1 VQDEPVK
8 FALAA
13 ACILVLLP
21 REACPQAA
29 EPPSTEEP
37 SAETGPSPEGAAHGD
52 EEEAR
57 THFTKGVGFFK
68 AGDYAAAL
76 VEFLR
81 SYELNPLWGV
91 KFNIAVSYLKLNKYT
106 SSLAYYEAYLE
117 EGGDK
122 IPEDRK
128 AKVLEDLAFLEAT
141 VGRVS
146 FCCGVEGSAL
156 VLDDVEPSAVPAQGP
171 LTMDPGI
178 HKVELT
184 KEGFEPFLAKVTVVA
199 GEETEVQVTLEPEK
213 KKGWN
218 KGWKTG
224 GGGTGRPHRKPPAPS
239 MVALIAGLGGFAL
252 VGIGAITTGALV
264 LTTRDRMK
272 EEAHRCAS
280 TLTREDCPD
289 AYTWYDRARDLKL
302 ASNILTALS
311 LASAAAGLTAFFV
324 LRVKEKKEKKMKPKE
339 AVVEASW
346 APVILPGGVFGA
358 LTLRY

>member
-1 VQDEPVK
+1 VQDDPVK

-21 REACPQAA
+21 REACPQA
-29 EPPSTEEP
+29 EGHPPAKAS
-37 SAETGPSPEGAAHGD
+37 SAVTGPSQEGAADGD

-57 THFTKGVGFFK
+57 VHFTKGVDFFK
-68 AGDYAAAL
+68 AGDFSAAL

-91 KFNIAVSYLKLNKYT
+91 KFNIAVCYLKLNKYT
-106 SSLAYYEAYLE
+106 SSLAYYKAYLE

-122 IPEDRK
+122 VPEDRK
-128 AKVLEDLAFLEAT
+128 AKVIEDLSFLEAT

-146 FCCGVEGSAL
+146 FCCGVEGSEL
-156 VLDDVEPSAVPAQGP
+156 VVDDVEPSAVPAQGP
-171 LTMDPGI
+171 LTLDPGI
-178 HKVELT
+178 HKVELR
-184 KEGFEPFLAKVTVVA
+184 KEGFEPFITKVTVVA
-199 GEETEVQVTLEPEK
+199 GEETAVQVTLKPEK
-213 KKGWN
+213 KKGW
-218 KGWKTG
+218 KPLG
-224 GGGTGRPHRKPPAPS
+224 GGAGKPHLPRLAPS
-239 MVALIAGLGGFAL
+239 MAALIAGLGGFAL

-272 EEAHRCAS
+272 EEAHRCDS

-289 AYTWYDRARDLKL
+289 AYTLYDRAGDLKL

-311 LASAAAGLTAFFV
+311 LACAAAGLTAFFV
-324 LRVKEKKEKKMKPKE
+324 LRAKEKKEKKMKPE
-339 AVVEASW
+339 ETVVDASW
-346 APVILPGGVFGA
+346 APFILPGSIAGT

>member
-1 VQDEPVK
+1 VQDEPAK

-21 REACPQAA
+21 CEAWPQAG
-29 EPPSTEEP
+29 EPPATKAS
-37 SAETGPSPEGAAHGD
+37 SAETGPSPDGTAGGD

-57 THFTKGVGFFK
+57 VHFTKGVDFFK
-68 AGDYAAAL
+68 AGDFSAAL

-81 SYELNPLWGV
+81 SYELNPVWGV
-91 KFNIAVSYLKLNKYT
+91 KFNIAVCYLKLNKYT
-106 SSLAYYEAYLE
+106 SSLAAYKAYME

-128 AKVLEDLAFLEAT
+128 AKVIEDLAFLEAT

-156 VLDDVEPSAVPAQGP
+156 VVDDVEPSEVPAEGP
-171 LTMDPGI
+171 LLMDPGI
-178 HKVELT
+178 HKVELR
-184 KEGFEPFLAKVTVVA
+184 KERFEPFITKVTVVA
-199 GEETEVQVTLEPEK
+199 GEETSVQVTLVPEK
-213 KKGWN
+213 KKI
-218 KGWKTG
+218 WKPVG
-224 GGGTGRPHRKPPAPS
+224 GAAAKPHRKPLAPS
-239 MVALIAGLGGFAL
+239 TVALIAGLGGFAL
-252 VGIGAITTGALV
+252 VGVGAITTGALV

-272 EEAHRCAS
+272 EEAHRCDS
-280 TLTREDCPD
+280 TLTREDCPE
-289 AYTWYDRARDLKL
+289 AYTLYDRARDLKL

-324 LRVKEKKEKKMKPKE
+324 LRAKEKKAKPKE

-346 APVILPGGVFGA
+346 APVILPGIIAGT